1 MKTLTEICEAIQ
13 KLGTREDLKVIFNAY
28 QGRDRE
34 LRAENDTIAKQKFS
48 LQQAVTFK
56 HKGRVITGKIIK
68 KNEMTAKVS
77 VLPSDG
83 LGYAQLYHVSYSL
96 LSLV

>member
-13 KLGTREDLKVIFNAY
+13 KLGTREDLKAIFAAY
-28 QGRDRE
+28 QERDRE
-34 LRAENDTIAKQKFS
+34 LRSRDDAISRKTFS
-48 LQQAVTFK
+48 LQQAVTFE
-56 HKGRVITGKIIK
+56 HKGRTITGKIIK

-83 LGYAQLYHVSYSL
+83 LGYAQLYHVSYAL
-96 LSLV
+96 LSRV